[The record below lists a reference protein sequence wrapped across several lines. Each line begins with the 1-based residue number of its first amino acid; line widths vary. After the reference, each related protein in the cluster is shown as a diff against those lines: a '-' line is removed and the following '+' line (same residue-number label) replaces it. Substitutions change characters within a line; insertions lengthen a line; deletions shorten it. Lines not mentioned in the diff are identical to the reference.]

1 MQNHTTQTRVSYYQ
15 GSTACRT
22 IPHKQECRIIKVP
35 LHAEPYHTNKSV
47 ILSRFH
53 CIQKHTTQTRVSYY
67 QGSTAC
73 RTIPHKQECHIIK
86 VPLHT
91 EAYHTNK
98 SVVLSR
104 SHCIQ
109 KHLTRKQECRIIK
122 DQLHQCLT
130 FKFLPLLVST
140 CMVCGCACHS
150 LLVLLSCSVLVL
162 LGVTSGWRLLNQ
174 TQVNACMPM

>member
-1 MQNHTTQTRVSYYQ
+1 MLYYQ
-15 GSTACRT
+15 GSTVYRAK
-22 IPHKQECRIIKVP
+22 PHKQECRIIKVP

-47 ILSRFH
+47 VLSRFH
-53 CIQKHTTQTRVSYY
+53 CIQNHTTQIRVSYY
-67 QGSTAC
+67 QGPTVY
-73 RTIPHKQECHIIK
+73 RTITH
-86 VPLHT
+86 
-91 EAYHTNK
+91 
-98 SVVLSR
+98 
-104 SHCIQ
+104 
-109 KHLTRKQECRIIK
+109 KQECRIIK

-130 FKFLPLLVST
+130 FEFLPLLVST